1 MSNCLRPL
9 DCSPSFSVHGIIQAR
24 IQECVAMPSSRG
36 IFPTQGLNPHL
47 LRLLHCW
54 WILYHWAT
62 REAPVK
68 SMNLLKRIQSEKENS
83 VHNIHLYFQNMFL
96 YIIVAILYI
105 GEGNGTPLQHSCL
118 EIPWMEEPGGL
129 QSMGSLRVGH
139 DWATS
144 LSLFTCFI
152 GEGNGNPLQCSCL
165 ENPRDGGAWWAAVYG
180 VAQSRTRLK
189 RLSSILYIFRKYM
202 KECT

>member
-1 MSNCLRPL
+1 MLVCQVSSVMSNCLRPL

-118 EIPWMEEPGGL
+118 E
-129 QSMGSLRVGH
+129 
-139 DWATS
+139 
-144 LSLFTCFI
+144 
-152 GEGNGNPLQCSCL
+152 NPMD
-165 ENPRDGGAWWAAVYG
+165 RGAWWAAICG
-180 VAQSRTRLK
+180 VAQSQTRLK
-189 RLSSILYIFRKYM
+189 QLSSSSRDFPGGSVV
-202 KECT
+202 